1 MTHGN
6 PKTIKHKLWGRIYKQ
21 HQTTIIVP
29 FWRPQWVNGTPYSL
43 HNGRKTEFLGAFLWC
58 SSCGIYLISE
68 TNPTVCWAGW
78 GSYLLR
84 SWTNT
89 YQHPLWWL
97 CITFHGVYR
106 PRSRTQATQVST
118 LMETKCEQGHFK
130 GAPHCHKQP
139 NIHYA
144 MWSSLK
150 MGSHQSLQT
159 VQICSSWLWAVWG
172 VKFGDA
178 GSIHNDSYCHVS
190 TTASGKQILSP
201 VKFHNSIDHLAKA
214 RRSVR
219 RL

>member
-1 MTHGN
+1 MVSWPMGT
-6 PKTIKHKLWGRIYKQ
+6 PKPSRINFGVESTNNYSCVLETPVSQWHTIVFAQ
-21 HQTTIIVP
+21 
-29 FWRPQWVNGTPYSL
+29 RPQNWISWSVPVMLELWNLSDQRDKFNSL
-43 HNGRKTEFLGAFLWC
+43 FNRLGH
-58 SSCGIYLISE
+58 
-68 TNPTVCWAGW
+68 
-78 GSYLLR
+78 LLR

-130 GAPHCHKQP
+130 GAPHCHKQS

-144 MWSSLK
+144 MSSLK
-150 MGSHQSLQT
+150 MGSHQSPQT
-159 VQICSSWLWAVWG
+159 VQIWSSWLWAVWG

-190 TTASGKQILSP
+190 TTVSGKQIVSP